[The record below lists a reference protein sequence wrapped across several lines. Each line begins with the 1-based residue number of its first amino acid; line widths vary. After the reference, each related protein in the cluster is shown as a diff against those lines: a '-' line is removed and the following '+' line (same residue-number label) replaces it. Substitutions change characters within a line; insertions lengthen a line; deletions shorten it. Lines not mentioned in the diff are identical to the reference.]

1 MLKLRN
7 ITIKQKLT
15 LILMFTCLVVLL
27 MAITSILAWEWIEK
41 RQDMVSDLNS
51 HAAIIA
57 DSSETEIIS
66 ADKQAV
72 TKILSALRT
81 DHSVVYA
88 CVYGDQD
95 HIFAEYQRGDIT
107 EKFQAPKPQKNKHLF
122 TSNYLCM
129 FKQIELD
136 GEKIGSIYLQAD
148 LSQIHTDLIEDIKAS
163 AIIAAIVLSVAYF
176 QSALLQKIVSGPIL
190 SLAKVAK
197 AVSEKKDYAT
207 RAVKKTNDEVGLLI
221 DAFNQMLEQIQQ
233 RNSALVDTK
242 KQLEKRVRE
251 RTAELTTAN
260 KMLQTDIA
268 ERKQAEEELRKAKE
282 QTEKSKEQIEKVN
295 VQLESTYNKLL
306 KASHQAGMAEV
317 ATDVLHNVGN
327 VLNSVNV
334 SATLITEK
342 IMNSEVTNLGKLAEM
357 IGQHGDDMSAF
368 LTNDPKGKLV
378 PVYLSEVSK
387 QLVNEHNEIVEK
399 LQSLIKN
406 IDHIKEIV
414 KMQQMYARSSGV
426 EISTT
431 LEEIIEDAIQINHAG
446 LERHKIKLTKELQE
460 LGDITIDRQ
469 KVLQILV
476 NLINNAKYSLKN
488 HKSKVKSLN
497 IRLYKHRDNRIR
509 IQVTDNGIGIQK
521 ENVKEIFRHGF
532 TTKKYGHGFGLHS
545 CALAAK
551 EVGGLLTAK
560 SEGLGKG
567 ATFILELP
575 LKPAETAKC
584 LT

>member
-27 MAITSILAWEWIEK
+27 MAITSILTWEWIEK

-51 HAAIIA
+51 HAVIIA
-57 DSSETEIIS
+57 DSSKTEIIS

-81 DHSVVYA
+81 DPSVVYA
-88 CVYGDQD
+88 CIYDD
-95 HIFAEYQRGDIT
+95 RDNLFTEYQRGDIT
-107 EKFQAPKPQKNKHLF
+107 KKFQAPKPQKNKHVF
-122 TSNYLCM
+122 TRNYLCM

-148 LSQIHTDLIEDIKAS
+148 LSHIHTDLIEDIKAS
-163 AIIAAIVLSVAYF
+163 AIIAAIVLSIAYF

-197 AVSEKKDYAT
+197 AVSEKKDYAA

-233 RNSALVDTK
+233 RNSALVDAK

-260 KMLQTDIA
+260 KMLKTDIT
-268 ERKQAEEELRKAKE
+268 ERKHAEEELRKAKE
-282 QTEKSKEQIEKVN
+282 QTEKSKEQVEKIN
-295 VQLESTYNKLL
+295 VQLESTYNKLM
-306 KASHQAGMAEV
+306 KASHQAGMTEV

-342 IMNSEVTNLGKLAEM
+342 IMNSEVTNLGKLADM
-357 IGQHGDDMSAF
+357 IAQHGDDMSAF
-368 LTNDPKGKLV
+368 LTKDPKGKLI
-378 PVYLSEVSK
+378 PTYLSEVSK
-387 QLVNEHNEIVEK
+387 QLINEHNEIVEK

-406 IDHIKEIV
+406 IEHIKEIV
-414 KMQQMYARSSGV
+414 KMQQMYARASGV

-431 LEEIIEDAIQINHAG
+431 LEEIIEDAIQINHVG
-446 LERHKIKLTKELQE
+446 FERHKIKLTKEFQE

-476 NLINNAKYSLKN
+476 NLISNANYALKN
-488 HKSKVKSLN
+488 HKNKQKSLN
-497 IRLYKHRDNRIR
+497 IKLYKHGESRIR
-509 IQVTDNGIGIQK
+509 IQVTDTGIGIPK
-521 ENVKEIFRHGF
+521 ENIKEIFRHGF
-532 TTKKYGHGFGLHS
+532 TTKKHGHGFGLHS

-551 EVGGLLTAK
+551 EMGGSLTAR
-560 SEGLGKG
+560 SNGPGKG

-575 LKPAETAKC
+575 LKQAEIA
-584 LT
+584 LNV

>member
-57 DSSETEIIS
+57 DSSKTEIIS
-66 ADKQAV
+66 TDKQAV

-81 DHSVVYA
+81 DPSVVYA
-88 CVYGDQD
+88 CVYDGQD

-107 EKFQAPKPQKNKHLF
+107 KKFQAPKPQENKHLF
-122 TSNYLCM
+122 TKDYLCM

-136 GEKIGSIYLQAD
+136 GEKIGSIYFQAD
-148 LSQIHTDLIEDIKAS
+148 LSQIHKDLIEDIKAS
-163 AIIAAIVLSVAYF
+163 AIIAAIVLSIAYF

-190 SLAKVAK
+190 RLAKVAK
-197 AVSEKKDYAT
+197 AVSEKKDYTT

-233 RNSALVDTK
+233 RNSALVDAK

-251 RTAELTTAN
+251 RTAELTAAN
-260 KMLQTDIA
+260 KMLKTDIT
-268 ERKQAEEELRKAKE
+268 ERKLAEEELRKAKE

-295 VQLESTYNKLL
+295 VQLESTYNKLM
-306 KASHQAGMAEV
+306 KASHRAGMAEV

-357 IGQHGDDMSAF
+357 ISQHGDDMSAF
-368 LTNDPKGKLV
+368 LTKDPKGKLI
-378 PVYLSEVSK
+378 PTYLSEVSK

-414 KMQQMYARSSGV
+414 KMQQMYARASGV

-446 LERHKIKLTKELQE
+446 LERHKIKLTKEFQE

-476 NLINNAKYSLKN
+476 NLINNAKYALKD

-497 IRLYKHRDNRIR
+497 IKLYKYRDNRIR
-509 IQVTDNGIGIQK
+509 IEVRDNGIGIQK
-521 ENVKEIFRHGF
+521 ENLKEIFRHGF
-532 TTKKYGHGFGLHS
+532 TTKKHGHGFGLHS

-560 SEGLGKG
+560 SEGPEKG

-575 LKPAETAKC
+575 LKLAETAKC